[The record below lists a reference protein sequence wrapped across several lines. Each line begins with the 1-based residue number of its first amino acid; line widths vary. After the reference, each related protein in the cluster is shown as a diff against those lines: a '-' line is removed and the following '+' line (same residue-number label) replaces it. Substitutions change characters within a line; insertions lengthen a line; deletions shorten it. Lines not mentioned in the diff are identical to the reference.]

1 MAEVSRP
8 LLLPQNRKIRH
19 LRGIYL
25 RNLSFDRPQG
35 RTTDDSAVKHS
46 PSKLN
51 SLRDSSQ
58 LHHSA
63 STESLRPAAARRRS
77 TNLGNATPVTRQRQ
91 VELMIDSR
99 VADAFFSLHVDGE
112 DDPIYISETVE
123 RSTNFDFRFFELSRV
138 PYPTILRS
146 PQVTV
151 KVWAQR
157 RGTWALHLQEQVD
170 LRMLNFLGSV
180 LGTPFPPNCLVFHLT
195 DGVYT
200 LGLPPKTFP
209 PRKGN
214 PEPTSSY
221 NALMRLST
229 LDRSIQDALA
239 TQETLKEQINDII
252 ANSQDERVDL
262 QKAEDDL
269 KLAKKYVASEQK
281 AVKIAAEQVKD
292 MKASISDRREK
303 MAEGRCLME
312 KIEHDMDSALEK
324 LSEDKDRSDKVKDD
338 IRGQR
343 RRICEDLNNIF
354 RIEPVP
360 DGKPL
365 QFQICGIPLPNAE
378 DYGGGMM
385 SGADEDSL
393 SAALGHVAL
402 LTYHL
407 QFYLSVPLPYPVT
420 YCGSRS
426 YISDEISV
434 LKDPVRDFPLY
445 LPRGGS
451 AAQFRFDYGWFILN
465 KDIEALCSAQGL
477 KVMDI
482 RHTLPNLKYLL
493 YVCSAGTDELP
504 ERKKGGVRGL
514 RAGIMKSRGVSLADD
529 PGSLGSSRRGSVD
542 SDMVLSGGRL
552 AGDDLKRKINE
563 LSHKAGKAGG
573 GGGGTG
579 KVPEVEVEDVGLP
592 FEEGFGKLTLRTK
605 GMSILL
611 CCQRINIRPH
621 KIDP

>member
-1 MAEVSRP
+1 MADVSRP

-25 RNLSFDRPQG
+25 RNLSFDRPHG

-46 PSKLN
+46 PGKFD
-51 SLRDSSQ
+51 SLRDGSP

-112 DDPIYISETVE
+112 EDPIYVSETVQ
-123 RSTNFDFRFFELSRV
+123 RSTNFDFRFFELSR
-138 PYPTILRS
+138 TSCSTTLRS
-146 PQVTV
+146 PQVMV
-151 KVWAQR
+151 KIWAQR

-209 PRKGN
+209 PRKGIA
-214 PEPTSSY
+214 EPTSSY

-229 LDRSIQDALA
+229 LEHSIQDALA
-239 TQETLKEQINDII
+239 TQEMLKEQINDII
-252 ANSQDERVDL
+252 SSSQDERVDL
-262 QKAEDDL
+262 QEAED
-269 KLAKKYVASEQK
+269 KLELTNKYVAAEQR
-281 AVKIAAEQVKD
+281 AVKHHAEHVESL
-292 MKASISDRREK
+292 KASIADRREK
-303 MAEGRCLME
+303 MAEGRSLME
-312 KIEHDMDSALEK
+312 KIDHDMNSALEK
-324 LSEDKDRSDKVKDD
+324 LSEDKGRSNKVKDD

-343 RRICEDLNNIF
+343 RRISEDLNNIF

-360 DGKPL
+360 NGKPL
-365 QFQICGIPLPNAE
+365 QFQIRGIPLPNAE
-378 DYGGGMM
+378 DYGGGMT
-385 SGADEDSL
+385 SSADEDAL

-402 LTYHL
+402 LTHHL
-407 QFYLSVPLPYPVT
+407 QFYLGVPLPYPIT

-426 YISDEISV
+426 YITDEISI
-434 LKDPVRDFPLY
+434 LKDPIRDFPLY

-465 KDIEALCSAQGL
+465 KDIETLCVAQGL

-514 RAGIMKSRGVSLADD
+514 RAGIMRSRGVSLADD

-542 SDMVLSGGRL
+542 SEMAAGDGGRL
-552 AGDDLKRKINE
+552 GGEDLKRKINE
-563 LSHKAGKAGG
+563 LNSKAGNGG
-573 GGGGTG
+573 SGGDGTG
-579 KVPEVEVEDVGLP
+579 KVPEVEVEDMGLP
-592 FEEGFGKLTLRTK
+592 FDEGFGKLTLRTK
-605 GMSILL
+605 GM
-611 CCQRINIRPH
+611 REH
-621 KIDP
+621 VGK